1 MMSTIQNT
9 KRKLKRKAKKFKLKA
24 VMKNRFVLEGFYKY
38 GDTDKSRFR
47 RMFYLTSLHLSSKLG
62 SVSGAKPRVYERKKY
77 TIKPCVSAPESS
89 FAKRPSPTLM
99 AKKFLVNDI
108 ISFDIFDTLILRP
121 FDDPKSLFFLLGEKN
136 KCPGFKRYRELAEK
150 LARQE
155 AFEKN
160 GTYEV
165 TLRDIYEKLSR
176 FVLLDIDKA
185 M

>member
-1 MMSTIQNT
+1 MSTIQNT

-108 ISFDIFDTLILRP
+108 ISLSLIH
-121 FDDPKSLFFLLGEKN
+121 
-136 KCPGFKRYRELAEK
+136 
-150 LARQE
+150 
-155 AFEKN
+155 
-160 GTYEV
+160 
-165 TLRDIYEKLSR
+165 I
-176 FVLLDIDKA
+176 
-185 M
+185 

>member
-1 MMSTIQNT
+1 MKEKIYNKTLRERS
-9 KRKLKRKAKKFKLKA
+9 RVKLCQKT
-24 VMKNRFVLEGFYKY
+24 VPHTY
-38 GDTDKSRFR
+38 G
-47 RMFYLTSLHLSSKLG
+47 
-62 SVSGAKPRVYERKKY
+62 
-77 TIKPCVSAPESS
+77 
-89 FAKRPSPTLM
+89 
-99 AKKFLVNDI
+99 KKFLVNDI

-185 M
+185 MQYEIETELDLCFVNPYMKEIFLQAKISERQLLPFRICIFQKMLLKNA